1 MGVCNSLDIFQEK
14 MNEMFVEIEFSR
26 AYIDDLLVNTKFDWS
41 DHLDKLEL
49 VIKKLGAN
57 GLKCNIERSY
67 FRQTEMEYLGF
78 WVNWTGI

>member
-14 MNEMFVEIEFSR
+14 INEIFIEIEFSR

-49 VIKKLGAN
+49 LITKLRAN
-57 GLKCNIERSY
+57 GLK
-67 FRQTEMEYLGF
+67 
-78 WVNWTGI
+78 